1 METIRNYNAPSPLF
15 LRVASSFAIG
25 IAAIAG
31 QFLAPDFPQQGLD
44 LIDSFFIYALLA
56 QFTHLGVAHL
66 GLNLAGLALLAW
78 GFSGLRSNGEW
89 LWIQAGS
96 LVWVA
101 FYVAAIEP
109 LNWYC
114 GLSGALHFQFAACLL
129 LAFFR
134 SPGNLHKTWPLW
146 VLAAGLLLKLLLE
159 WNSGHHTDALVG
171 GPIAYEAH
179 RGGAFGGLLAGIV
192 ILLMKRGPNS

>member
-1 METIRNYNAPSPLF
+1 LETIRNYNAPSQLF
-15 LRVASSFAIG
+15 LRVASCFAIG
-25 IAAIAG
+25 ITAIGA
-31 QFLAPDFPQQGLD
+31 QFLAPDFPRQGID

-56 QFTHLGVAHL
+56 QFTHLGWAHL

-78 GFSGLRSNGEW
+78 GFSGQQNNWEW
-89 LWIQAGS
+89 LWIQAVS

-129 LAFFR
+129 LTLFR

-179 RGGAFGGLLAGIV
+179 RGGAFGGLFAGII
-192 ILLMKRGPNS
+192 ILLMERDSKS